1 MCAARTHFYGFWG
14 TGVNLRTAREC
25 PRLAFAEQ
33 RRLEL
38 KQKTPLMGF
47 FRCYLPFCN
56 ALTLCAARECPRLPL
71 RREVDACI
79 KDLSRQTEG
88 EIHRVCA
95 KTLDIGK
102 RKGKRPPFHLLLVYT
117 SEQTAPS
124 RYLSLSLL
132 SPQSGGKSQLPPQR
146 EPRRLRR
153 RARRLSRRGQGSR
166 ERVQFASVAIPYQ
179 NVCTR
184 RTLICFSCARRAR
197 FMRRRRAS
205 CAEGTLHLRHACA
218 VILSFPPAQSGSGDT
233 GKADRA
239 AMKIPPSTPPAEQ
252 SPCRKTASALDNHR
266 SQK

>member
-1 MCAARTHFYGFWG
+1 MTVFSLGARLHLGA
-14 TGVNLRTAREC
+14 NSR
-25 PRLAFAEQ
+25 FA
-33 RRLEL
+33 
-38 KQKTPLMGF
+38 
-47 FRCYLPFCN
+47 
-56 ALTLCAARECPRLPL
+56 
-71 RREVDACI
+71 
-79 KDLSRQTEG
+79 
-88 EIHRVCA
+88 
-95 KTLDIGK
+95 
-102 RKGKRPPFHLLLVYT
+102 
-117 SEQTAPS
+117 
-124 RYLSLSLL
+124 LSL
-132 SPQSGGKSQLPPQR
+132 PQSRCFNPFSPRQLPPQR

-153 RARRLSRRGQGSR
+153 RARRLSRRGQGRR

-179 NVCTR
+179 NVCAV

-239 AMKIPPSTPPAEQ
+239 AVKIPPSTPPAEQ